1 MSILRVQ
8 CYHHI
13 WKIFGNSRFQI
24 LSKILFTFGQSHHL
38 KLLVVEDEPSLLNSI
53 TRYFRQEQF
62 ICEGVSNY
70 PDALA
75 RIDDIPYDCI
85 ILDINLPGG
94 SGLQLL
100 KYLRQDKKKDGVII
114 ISARNSLD
122 DKVMG
127 LDYGADDYLT
137 KPFHLSELSAR
148 VKALLRRKYSDGNP
162 ALDLQVLRIDL
173 ASRSVT
179 TEGQLVGLSRL
190 EYDLLVFLVTNK
202 NRVVSRQAIAEH
214 LFDGPVEQAP
224 GPEFVYSH
232 IKNLK
237 RKLKEK
243 GCPDIIHTVYGLG
256 YKLVV

>member
-1 MSILRVQ
+1 M
-8 CYHHI
+8 
-13 WKIFGNSRFQI
+13 
-24 LSKILFTFGQSHHL
+24 

-62 ICEGVSNY
+62 TCEGVSTY
-70 PDALA
+70 ADALQ
-75 RIDDIPYDCI
+75 RIDDTLYDCI

-100 KYLRQDKKKDGVII
+100 KYLREDKKKDGVII

-127 LDYGADDYLT
+127 LNYGADDYLT
-137 KPFHLSELSAR
+137 KPFHLPELSAR
-148 VKALLRRKYSDGNP
+148 VKALLRRKLSDGN
-162 ALDLQVLRIDL
+162 AVLSLGELIIDL
-173 ASRSVT
+173 ASRTVT
-179 TEGQLVGLSRL
+179 IGGLSIGLTRI
-190 EYDLLVFLVTNK
+190 EYDLLLFLATNK

-214 LFDGPVEQAP
+214 LYEGPSDQAP

-237 RKLKEK
+237 KKLKEK
-243 GCPDIIHTVYGLG
+243 GCSLTIQAVYGLG
-256 YKLVV
+256 YKLFV

>member
-1 MSILRVQ
+1 M
-8 CYHHI
+8 
-13 WKIFGNSRFQI
+13 
-24 LSKILFTFGQSHHL
+24 

-53 TRYFRQEQF
+53 TRYFRQERF
-62 ICEGVSNY
+62 LCEGVSNY
-70 PDALA
+70 AEALQ
-75 RIDDIPYDCI
+75 RIEDTPYDCI

-100 KYLRQDKKKDGVII
+100 KYLREDRKKDGVII

-122 DKVMG
+122 DKITG
-127 LDYGADDYLT
+127 LDFGADDYLT
-137 KPFHLSELSAR
+137 KPFHLPELSAR
-148 VKALLRRKYSDGNP
+148 VKALLRRKYSDGNTGI
-162 ALDLQVLRIDL
+162 DLGDLNIDL
-173 ASRSVT
+173 AART
-179 TEGQLVGLSRL
+179 TTTNGQPVGLSKI

-214 LFDGPVEQAP
+214 LYDGPADQAP

-243 GCPDIIHTVYGLG
+243 GCPELIQTVYGLG
-256 YKLVV
+256 YKFVV